1 MDQPKAIGVT
11 FEASTRTMCKC
22 KVCDRALFA
31 TQGSAGATTTCVTY
45 VSIRFTVILYVMTKY
60 NIDCCP
66 RCSSRVNT
74 KSNHQQLKKTTKDKD
89 NLEKNLQEN
98 SCYYTTSNDMLCSL
112 PFGCVS
118 QNGNSSTAAAAGS

>member
-1 MDQPKAIGVT
+1 MDQPKSIGVT

-66 RCSSRVNT
+66 RCSSRVKT
-74 KSNHQQLKKTTKDKD
+74 KSNHQEFKKLKDKD
-89 NLEKNLQEN
+89 NLEKICKKTHAITPRLML
-98 SCYYTTSNDMLCSL
+98 SCVPSHLAAL
-112 PFGCVS
+112 V
-118 QNGNSSTAAAAGS
+118 AAAAGN